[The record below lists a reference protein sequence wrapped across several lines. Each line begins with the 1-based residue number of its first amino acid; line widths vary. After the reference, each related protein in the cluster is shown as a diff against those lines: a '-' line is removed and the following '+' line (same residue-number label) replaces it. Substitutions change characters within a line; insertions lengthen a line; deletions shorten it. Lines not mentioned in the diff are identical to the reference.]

1 MKTVEVG
8 DSDLE
13 TCVGD
18 ARSER
23 VMVTRGGKPIALV
36 VGIEGLDEEQI
47 RLGSDPEFWR
57 LIESRRAGKTISR
70 AELERRLDDAE
81 RSESARP

>member
-13 TCVGD
+13 TCIGD

-23 VMVTRGGKPIALV
+23 VVITREGKPVALV
-36 VGIEGLDEEQI
+36 VGVEGLDEEQV

-57 LIESRRAGKTISR
+57 LIESRRAQKTINR

-81 RSESARP
+81 RSESARR